1 MAAVRSGC
9 GVPAGVLAV
18 LAVATV
24 LVAGCADEGREQP
37 DPPAPVPAELSRFY
51 GQTPA
56 WEPCA
61 GYTDPG
67 EALPPAAQC
76 ARIEVPVDYGD
87 PDGPTAQLAV
97 SRMRATGDKIGSLL
111 INPGGPGMS
120 GLSTVMLAGGT
131 ELADRFDRV
140 GFDPRGVG
148 ASTPAVDCL
157 TPQEADAERAELPEP
172 NTPEGIAAAETENR
186 EYADRCVTR
195 TGTEFLAHVGTREV
209 VQDMDIMRA
218 VLGDRKL
225 TYLGYSYGTRLGTA
239 YAEKFP
245 GNVRAMV
252 LDGAIDPAQ
261 DPVAESLRQAAGF
274 QKAFDAYAAD
284 CVQSPDCPLGTD
296 PAQAVPRFRALVDP
310 LWNAPAATTDP
321 RGLGYDDAITGV
333 QQTLY
338 GEDFWPVL
346 TIGLTE
352 LSQGRGDTLLQLAD
366 MYNGRRD
373 DGTYSNLT
381 DAFDA
386 IRCVDDPRV
395 TDRAVAGRQDTEY
408 RRAAP
413 FLDDGRGTG
422 AAPLELCAQWPVPNT
437 SRPHDISVEGLPRLV
452 VVSTTGDPAT
462 PYQAGV
468 DLAHQ
473 LGAALI
479 THEGDS
485 HTVVF
490 NGGATCVDDAV
501 VRYLVDLEPP
511 AEGLRC

>member
-1 MAAVRSGC
+1 ML
-9 GVPAGVLAV
+9 AGVLA
-18 LAVATV
+18 AATV
-24 LVAGCADEGREQP
+24 CLVGCADSDREQSA
-37 DPPAPVPAELSRFY
+37 PPAPVPAELTRFY
-51 GQTPA
+51 TQAPD

-61 GYTDPG
+61 GYTEPG
-67 EALPPAAQC
+67 EGLAPAAQC

-97 SRMRATGDKIGSLL
+97 SRMRATGDRIGSLL

-120 GLSTVMLAGGT
+120 GLSTVMIGGGT
-131 ELADRFDRV
+131 PLAERFDRV

-157 TPQEADAERAELPEP
+157 NPQETDAERAEPPLP
-172 NTPEGIAAAETENR
+172 NTPEGITEAEDENR
-186 EYADRCVTR
+186 EYAGRCVAR
-195 TGTEFLAHVGTREV
+195 TGAEFLAHVGTQEV
-209 VQDMDIMRA
+209 IQDMDVIRA
-218 VLGDRKL
+218 VLGDPKL
-225 TYLGYSYGTRLGTA
+225 TYLGYSYGTRLGAA
-239 YAEKFP
+239 YAERYP
-245 GNVRAMV
+245 GNIRAMV
-252 LDGAIDPAQ
+252 LDGAIDPSQ

-274 QKAFDAYAAD
+274 QRAFDAYAAD

-296 PAQAVPRFRALVDP
+296 PAQVVPRFRALVDP
-310 LWNAPAATTDP
+310 LWDAPAATTDP
-321 RGLGYDDAITGV
+321 RGLSYDDAVTGV

-338 GEDFWPVL
+338 SADFWPVL
-346 TIGLTE
+346 TVGLTE
-352 LSQGRGDTLLQLAD
+352 LTEGRGDTLLQLAD

-373 DGTYSNLT
+373 DGTYSNLS

-386 IRCVDDPRV
+386 IRCVDDPRI

-408 RRAAP
+408 REAAP

-422 AAPLELCAQWPVPNT
+422 AAPLELCADWPVPNT
-437 SRPHDISVEGLPRLV
+437 SRPHEISVQGLPETV

-468 DLAHQ
+468 DLAEQ

-485 HTVVF
+485 HTVVLT
-490 NGGATCVDDAV
+490 GGATCVDDAV
-501 VRYLVDLEPP
+501 ISYLVDLKSPP
-511 AEGLRC
+511 EGLRC